1 MQRAAAP
8 PQPPRPAR
16 LRNENPGAAGIF
28 SFHPFSHVALF
39 EWDACLEQCHII

>member
-28 SFHPFSHVALF
+28 SFHPLSACGIIRVGSLPGAMSH
-39 EWDACLEQCHII
+39 